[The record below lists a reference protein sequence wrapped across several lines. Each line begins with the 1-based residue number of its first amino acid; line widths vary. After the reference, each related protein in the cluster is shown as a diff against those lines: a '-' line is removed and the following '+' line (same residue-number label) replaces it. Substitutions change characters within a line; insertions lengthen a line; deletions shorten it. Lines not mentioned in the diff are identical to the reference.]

1 MARGKRAPSSASDTN
16 HLAGDSLTESFG
28 PSGGAFETESSQI
41 SKVARGRPSRDMQGG
56 AATSFEDEARKTP
69 SKIKATVSD
78 VQSRQS
84 LSLDLEDTS
93 ADVTSPRSPVR
104 TSTHRHWPHSL
115 HGVSGC
121 DRLML
126 LVGRGDPDPASRGV
140 VGRRSGRG
148 RQSRALRGGLHDI
161 YASSCA
167 AAASLHLVCIVLRV
181 DMLFGTQR
189 GIDICAVLRRRLVWR
204 HFHGR
209 QWGSQFARTAVA
221 VLFLHDASVRLL
233 TMFLM

>member
-1 MARGKRAPSSASDTN
+1 MARGKRASSSASDTN
-16 HLAGDSLTESFG
+16 HLAGDSLTESFS

-69 SKIKATVSD
+69 SKLKAD
-78 VQSRQS
+78 G
-84 LSLDLEDTS
+84 
-93 ADVTSPRSPVR
+93 TSPRSPVR

-189 GIDICAVLRRRLVWR
+189 GIGICAVLRRRLVWR